1 MYFAIRT
8 EQVRVIVWLIWFIA
22 VVVFWITPWLSHFE
36 AERNNRLPL
45 VAGVVICDDR
55 QQRGLFPWQATKR
68 WRKWAWQHSQRLRQA
83 HRRAVWAARL
93 SQLVLSGAMSL
104 ATVVDG
110 LTTAQLQRHLGAL
123 PVLYALFEVLQVRA
137 IINRHCPT
145 AAEID
150 HGTVVLVLAL
160 NRLMAPRP
168 LYKIADWLGQTVL
181 VQQLAVPAEKFND
194 DRLGRTLDTISQQG
208 QAIWQDIVD
217 QALRRTN
224 IDLSL
229 IFYDL
234 SAYIAHGDAKRADST
249 LVDFGFAHNTPMN
262 KQKFKTGLDVSADG
276 DLPLLYQA
284 WAGRTADKATV
295 IENMTRLVKLLQ
307 RHGWPVQ
314 ETMLI
319 GDRANLDDALALAYD
334 DHHLRY
340 LSGLPATKKVH
351 RDLLLAQPTSHFYAY
366 PLTNGPKTEQ
376 CWGIA
381 CPVMFEHEGRQVTH
395 QGVVILS
402 QPMTTAI
409 RKSRAVQLRALRQ
422 DLTDLRAKIGQPRYR
437 TLKSLQRSVN
447 ARLNATTV
455 GHLLRVEIYINE
467 HNQLDLRWQIDT
479 YHLWQAMQP
488 DGRYLLVTNDLSLS
502 SRQMLTLYRSKD
514 GVEKRFRVTKS
525 DLQVSPMYV
534 HLDSRLEGL
543 LLVNMI
549 ALLAYSLLERQMRQ
563 SGLNLTTRRLI
574 EKLDNLHLIETYY
587 LDGSGGR
594 RLSPIA
600 PEQLALFETLADL
613 LTDLALLK
621 WIQSALPD
629 AETQAR
635 PGPEPGLALPLM
647 V

>member
-22 VVVFWITPWLSHFE
+22 VLVFWITPWSSQFE

-45 VAGVVICDDR
+45 VAGVVMCDER

-68 WRKWAWQHSQRLRQA
+68 WRKWAWQHYQRLCQA
-83 HRRAVWAARL
+83 HRQAVWAARL
-93 SQLVLSGAMSL
+93 SQLVLTGAMSL
-104 ATVVDG
+104 ARRVDL

-123 PVLYALFEVLQVRA
+123 PVLYALFEVLQVRP
-137 IINRHCPT
+137 IVNRHCPT

-150 HGTVVLVLAL
+150 HGSVVLVLAL

-181 VQQLAVPAEKFND
+181 AHQWGVPAEKFND

-208 QAIWQDIVD
+208 PAIWQDIVD
-217 QALRRTN
+217 EALRRTKL
-224 IDLSL
+224 DLSL

-234 SAYIAHGDAKRADST
+234 SAYIAHGEYADSN

-262 KQKFKTGLDVSADG
+262 KQKFKVGLDVSADG

-307 RHGWPVQ
+307 RHGWPIQ

-319 GDRANLDDALALAYD
+319 GDRALAYD
-334 DHHLRY
+334 EHHLRY
-340 LSGLPATKKVH
+340 LSGLPATKKAH
-351 RDLLLAQPTSHFYAY
+351 RDLLLAQPTRHFYAY
-366 PLTNGPKTEQ
+366 PLTNGPKTGQ

-381 CPVMFEHEGRQVTH
+381 CPVRFEHEGRQVTH
-395 QGVVILS
+395 QGLVILS
-402 QPMTTAI
+402 NPMATAM
-409 RKSRAVQLRALRQ
+409 RKNRAAHLRALRQ
-422 DLTDLRAKIGQPRYR
+422 DLTDLRTKIGQPRYR
-437 TLKSLQRSVN
+437 TRKALQRSVK
-447 ARLNATTV
+447 ARLNASAV
-455 GHLLRVEIYINE
+455 GHLLQVEVYVNE
-467 HNQLDLRWQIDT
+467 HNQLHLRWQIDT
-479 YHLWQAMQP
+479 YRLWQAMQP
-488 DGRYLLVTNDLSLS
+488 DGRYLLVTNDFSLS
-502 SRQMLTLYRSKD
+502 PSQMVALYRSKD

-525 DLQVSPMYV
+525 DLQMSPMYV
-534 HLDSRLEGL
+534 HLDRRLEGL

-549 ALLAYSLLERQMRQ
+549 ALLAYSLLERQRRQ

-574 EKLDNLHLIETYY
+574 EQLANLHLIETYY
-587 LDGSGGR
+587 LDGSCRR
-594 RLSPIA
+594 RLTPIA
-600 PEQLALFETLADL
+600 PEQLVLWEILAEVV
-613 LTDLALLK
+613 TDLGLIK
-621 WIQSALPD
+621 WIRPALPD
-629 AETQAR
+629 GETPPR
-635 PGPEPGLALPLM
+635 PGPVPGLAWPLR

>member
-22 VVVFWITPWLSHFE
+22 VLVFWSTPWSSQFE

-45 VAGVVICDDR
+45 VAGVVICDER
-55 QQRGLFPWQATKR
+55 QQRGLFPWPATQR
-68 WRKWAWQHSQRLRQA
+68 WRKWAWQHYQRLRQA
-83 HRRAVWAARL
+83 HRRAVWVARL
-93 SQLVLSGAMSL
+93 SQLVLTGAMSL
-104 ATVVDG
+104 AGVVDG

-150 HGTVVLVLAL
+150 HGSVVLVLAL

-181 VQQLAVPAEKFND
+181 VQQLGVPAEKFND

-234 SAYIAHGDAKRADST
+234 SAYIAHGEYTDSN

-262 KQKFKTGLDVSADG
+262 KQKFKVGLDVSADG

-295 IENMTRLVKLLQ
+295 LENMTRLVKLLQ
-307 RHGWPVQ
+307 RHGWPAQ

-340 LSGLPATKKVH
+340 LSGLPATKKAH
-351 RDLLLAQPTSHFYAY
+351 RDLLLAQPTRHFYAY
-366 PLTNGPKTEQ
+366 PLTNGLKTEQ

-381 CPVMFEHEGRQVTH
+381 CPVTFEHEGRQVTH
-395 QGVVILS
+395 QGLVILS
-402 QPMTTAI
+402 NPMATAI
-409 RKSRAVQLRALRQ
+409 RKNRAAQLRALRQ

-437 TLKSLQRSVN
+437 SLKALHRSVN
-447 ARLNATTV
+447 ARLNASPV
-455 GHLLRVEIYINE
+455 GHLLRVEVYVNE
-467 HNQLDLRWQIDT
+467 HNQLDLRWQVDT
-479 YHLWQAMQP
+479 FQLWQAMQQ
-488 DGRYLLVTNDLSLS
+488 DGRYLLVTNDLSLCP
-502 SRQMLTLYRSKD
+502 RQMLTLYRSKD

-525 DLQVSPMYV
+525 DLQMSPMYV
-534 HLDSRLEGL
+534 HLDSRLQGL

-563 SGLNLTTRRLI
+563 SGLHLTTRRLI
-574 EKLDNLHLIETYY
+574 EQLANLHLIETYY
-587 LDGSGGR
+587 LDGSWGR
-594 RLSPIA
+594 RLSPIS
-600 PEQLALFETLADL
+600 PEQLALLETLADL
-613 LTDLALLK
+613 LTDLVLIK
-621 WIQSALPD
+621 WIRPALPD
-629 AETQAR
+629 PETPAR

>member
-22 VVVFWITPWLSHFE
+22 VLVFWTTPWSSHFE
-36 AERNNRLPL
+36 AERNSRLPL
-45 VAGVVICDDR
+45 AAGVVICDER
-55 QQRGLFPWQATKR
+55 QQRGLFPWQPTER
-68 WRKWAWQHSQRLRQA
+68 WRKWAWQHYRRLRQA
-83 HRRAVWAARL
+83 HRRAVWVARL
-93 SQLVLSGAMSL
+93 SQLVLTGAMSL
-104 ATVVDG
+104 ATAVDW
-110 LTTAQLQRHLGAL
+110 LVNAQMQRQLGAL
-123 PVLYALFEVLQVRA
+123 PVLYALFEVLQVRQ
-137 IINRHCPT
+137 IVNRYCPT

-160 NRLMAPRP
+160 NRLMTPRP
-168 LYKIADWLGQTVL
+168 LYKIADWLAQTVL
-181 VQQLAVPAEKFND
+181 VHQLGLPAEKFND
-194 DRLGRTLDTISQQG
+194 DRLGRTLDAISQHH

-217 QALRRTN
+217 QALRRTK

-234 SAYIAHGDAKRADST
+234 SAYIAHGDYADSN

-295 IENMTRLVKLLQ
+295 IENMTRLIKLLQ
-307 RHGWPVQ
+307 RHGWPIQ

-319 GDRANLDDALALAYD
+319 GDRANLDDSLALAYD
-334 DHHLRY
+334 AHNLRY
-340 LSGLPATKKVH
+340 LSGLPATKKAH
-351 RDLLLAQPTSHFYAY
+351 RDLLLAQPTDHFYNH
-366 PLTNGPKTEQ
+366 PLTNSPRTAQ

-381 CPVMFEHEGRQVTH
+381 CQVSFEHKGRQVTH
-395 QGVVILS
+395 QGLVILS
-402 QPMTTAI
+402 NPMATAL
-409 RKSRAVQLRALRQ
+409 RKNRAAQLRALRQ
-422 DLTDLRAKIGQPRYR
+422 DLTDLQAKIGQPRYR
-437 TLKSLQRSVN
+437 TRQALQRSVN
-447 ARLNATTV
+447 ARLNPSPV
-455 GHLLRVEIYINE
+455 GHLLRVEVYVNE

-479 YHLWQAMQP
+479 YLLWQAMQP
-488 DGRYLLVTNDLSLS
+488 DGRYLLVTNDFSLS
-502 SRQMLTLYRSKD
+502 PRQMVAIYRSKD
-514 GVEKRFRVTKS
+514 AVEKRFRVTKS

-549 ALLAYSLLERQMRQ
+549 ALLAYSLLERQMCQ

-587 LDGSGGR
+587 LDGSCGR
-594 RLSPIA
+594 RLTPLA
-600 PEQLALFETLADL
+600 PEQLVLWETLAEVV
-613 LTDLALLK
+613 TDLGLIK
-621 WIQSALPD
+621 WIRPALPD
-629 AETQAR
+629 GETQAR
-635 PGPEPGLALPLM
+635 PGLEPGLALLLM